1 MGFFSGKDGRTER
14 ATAKRRGEARQK
26 GQIARSQNLP
36 GAFVLLGLFWIL
48 GRYAPFVIQDLSELL
63 RRFLT
68 GTVPQE
74 FTEERLQQ
82 LFLGSAIGI
91 SKVVFLVTTS
101 AFLLSVG
108 ANVLQG
114 GFVFSTYRLGFHF
127 ENLNPTTGVRRLL
140 IGTSGTELLKS
151 LLTVGILS
159 HLAYSIYL
167 DVATEL
173 PRYVLVAPNEVS
185 RRVGNMVYRFAFKSG
200 LYLLAIGFADYYW
213 NRYKFE
219 QDLKMTKQEVK
230 DEAKNAEGSPEVRS
244 KIRRRQ
250 KEIATRNMMAAVP
263 KADVVITNPTHYAV
277 ALSYESERMAA
288 PTVIA
293 KGRGFVALRIREI
306 ATAHRVP
313 LVENKPLA
321 QSLYKAVEV
330 GEQIPGS
337 LFKAVAEV
345 LAYVYK
351 LKRVRL

>member
-1 MGFFSGKDGRTER
+1 MALFGGKGGRTEK

-26 GQIARSQNLP
+26 GQIARSQSLP
-36 GAFVLLGLFWIL
+36 AAFVLFGLFWIL
-48 GRYAPFVIQDLSELL
+48 DRYAPFVIQDLSEVL

-68 GTVPQE
+68 VAVPQE

-82 LFLGSAIGI
+82 IFLSCALGI

-101 AFLLSVG
+101 TFLLSVG
-108 ANVLQG
+108 ANIAQG
-114 GFVFSTYRLGFHF
+114 GFVLSSYRLGFHF
-127 ENLNPTTGVRRLL
+127 ENLNPAAGIKRLL
-140 IGTSGTELLKS
+140 IGTSGVELLKS
-151 LLTVGILS
+151 LLTIGILS

-167 DVATEL
+167 DVANEL
-173 PRYVLVAPNEVS
+173 PRYILMAPYEISLRVANI
-185 RRVGNMVYRFAFKSG
+185 VYRFAFKSS

-213 NRYKFE
+213 KRHKFE

-277 ALSYESERMAA
+277 ALSYESEHMTA
-288 PTVIA
+288 PTVVA

-306 ATAHRVP
+306 AAEHKVP

-330 GEQIPGS
+330 GQQIPGS

-351 LKRVRL
+351 LKRMRL

>member
-1 MGFFSGKDGRTER
+1 MGFLGGKDGRTEK

-48 GRYAPFVIQDLSELL
+48 ASYAPFVIQDLSDLL

-68 GTVPQE
+68 GAVPRE
-74 FTEERLQQ
+74 FTEEHLQQ
-82 LFLGSAIGI
+82 LFLSSAISI
-91 SKVVFLVTTS
+91 SKVLLLVTIS
-101 AFLLSVG
+101 AFLLSVS
-108 ANVLQG
+108 ANVAQG
-114 GFVFSTYRLGFHF
+114 GFVFSTYRLGLHF
-127 ENLNPTTGVRRLL
+127 ENLNPATGIRRLL
-140 IGTSGTELLKS
+140 GGTSGIELLKS
-151 LLTVGILS
+151 LLTIGILS
-159 HLAYSIYL
+159 HLAHSIYL
-167 DVATEL
+167 DVASEV
-173 PRYVLVAPNEVS
+173 PKYVLMAPNEICM
-185 RRVGNMVYRFAFKSG
+185 RVGSMVYRFAFKSG

-250 KEIATRNMMAAVP
+250 KEIATRNMMAAIP

-277 ALSYESERMAA
+277 ALSYQSERMAA

-306 ATAHRVP
+306 ATENRVP
-313 LVENKPLA
+313 FVENKPLA

-351 LKRVRL
+351 LKRMRL

>member
-1 MGFFSGKDGRTER
+1 MAFFGGKDGRTEK

-36 GAFVLLGLFWIL
+36 GAFVVLGLFWIL
-48 GRYAPFVIQDLSELL
+48 GRYAPSVIQDLSDLL

-68 GTVPQE
+68 GAVPQE

-82 LFLGSAIGI
+82 IFLSSAIGI
-91 SKVVFLVTTS
+91 SKVVFLATTS
-101 AFLLSVG
+101 AFVFSIS
-108 ANVLQG
+108 ANIAQG
-114 GFVFSTYRLGFHF
+114 GFVFSSYRLGFHF
-127 ENLNPTTGVRRLL
+127 ENLNPATGIKRLM
-140 IGTSGTELLKS
+140 IGTSGIELLKS
-151 LLTVGILS
+151 LLTIGILS

-167 DVATEL
+167 DAANEL
-173 PRYVLVAPNEVS
+173 PRYVLMTPNEISV
-185 RRVGNMVYRFAFKSG
+185 RVGNIVYRFAFQSG

-213 NRYKFE
+213 NRHKFE

-250 KEIATRNMMAAVP
+250 KEIATRNMMAAIP

-288 PTVIA
+288 PTVVA

-306 ATAHRVP
+306 AAQHKVA

-330 GEQIPGS
+330 GQQIPGS

-351 LKRVRL
+351 LKRMRL